1 MEASGSQV
9 SGRGGWDP
17 GLLGHVC
24 ACARV
29 RMCTLGL
36 LVSSDGGG
44 ILQEENIPS
53 CKKGAGG
60 GEAILSP
67 SSGSSFPPSSCSD
80 VSRLREKK
88 HCIQR
93 EGSDWSL
100 QKVLGRAGEERAV
113 LQPALFFHHPPWL
126 CIALDSEQ
134 RARLW
139 SLAEGRAS
147 VAGPARY
154 CPLSLGH
161 SSACSGPCL
170 RDPKPKLQLQIGAL
184 IFLSEDLD
192 RNADLEYSLSP
203 MLCLTRTADASRGPF
218 QL

>member
-1 MEASGSQV
+1 MSGIWGTQQAHPFGMEASGSQV

-17 GLLGHVC
+17 GLLGRVC

-53 CKKGAGG
+53 CKKGAGR

-67 SSGSSFPPSSCSD
+67 SSGSSFPPSCSD
-80 VSRLREKK
+80 VSRPREKK

-100 QKVLGRAGEERAV
+100 QKVLGPAGEERAV
-113 LQPALFFHHPPWL
+113 LQPALFFRHPPCSFVIPLGCASHW
-126 CIALDSEQ
+126 ALSKGQ
-134 RARLW
+134 GCGAW
-139 SLAEGRAS
+139 GR
-147 VAGPARY
+147 G
-154 CPLSLGH
+154 G
-161 SSACSGPCL
+161 
-170 RDPKPKLQLQIGAL
+170 LQ
-184 IFLSEDLD
+184 
-192 RNADLEYSLSP
+192 
-203 MLCLTRTADASRGPF
+203 
-218 QL
+218 

>member
-67 SSGSSFPPSSCSD
+67 SSGPPFRPPLVLMSQGQGRRNT
-80 VSRLREKK
+80 VSRGKALTGLCRK
-88 HCIQR
+88 
-93 EGSDWSL
+93 SL
-100 QKVLGRAGEERAV
+100 AGLGRREQLCSRPCSFIIPLGCASHW
-113 LQPALFFHHPPWL
+113 ALSKGQGCGAW
-126 CIALDSEQ
+126 
-134 RARLW
+134 
-139 SLAEGRAS
+139 GR
-147 VAGPARY
+147 G
-154 CPLSLGH
+154 G
-161 SSACSGPCL
+161 
-170 RDPKPKLQLQIGAL
+170 
-184 IFLSEDLD
+184 
-192 RNADLEYSLSP
+192 
-203 MLCLTRTADASRGPF
+203 F
-218 QL
+218 Q